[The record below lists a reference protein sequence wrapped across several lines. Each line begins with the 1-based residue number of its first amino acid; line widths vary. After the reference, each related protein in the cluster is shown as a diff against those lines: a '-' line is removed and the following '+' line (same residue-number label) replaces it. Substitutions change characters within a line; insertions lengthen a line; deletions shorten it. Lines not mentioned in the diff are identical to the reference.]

1 MKTIKII
8 IAVCLLVLSHRGQAQ
23 GYNSENIAL
32 ENFLVRMYNN
42 APFEGVKIVSD
53 YDNNYLLSVVL
64 VKNSGSESTMNRV
77 AQVKSNRQVSQF
89 LGGLV
94 SISSETIIKMSE
106 NTKSGQ
112 TIEEVTDI
120 IKENSIGYT
129 QSMQVLT
136 VIDTPLG
143 DKCYMFYRKIEKLT
157 E

>member
-32 ENFLVRMYNN
+32 GNFLVRMYNN

-120 IKENSIGYT
+120 IKENSI
-129 QSMQVLT
+129 LWA
-136 VIDTPLG
+136 
-143 DKCYMFYRKIEKLT
+143 KNN
-157 E
+157 

>member
-32 ENFLVRMYNN
+32 GNFLVRMYNN

-136 VIDTPLG
+136 VFDTPSG
-143 DKCYMFYRKIEKLT
+143 EKCYMFFCKIGEK
-157 E
+157 